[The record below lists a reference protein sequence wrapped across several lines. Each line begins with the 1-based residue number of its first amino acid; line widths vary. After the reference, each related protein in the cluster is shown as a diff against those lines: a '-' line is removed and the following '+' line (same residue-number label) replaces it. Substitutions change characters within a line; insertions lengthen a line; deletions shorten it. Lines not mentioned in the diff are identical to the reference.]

1 MALLQRFYDPLEGM
15 IRVDGTPLK
24 DLELKAWRH
33 ILGFVGQEPVLFDL
47 SIRENI
53 LYGGGDAT
61 LLDEVIRMAKIDFV
75 GGEGKKTL
83 DDRVGPKG
91 GQLSGGQKQRVAIAR
106 CLARRCPILLFDE
119 ATSALDAGS
128 ETVVQEALE
137 VASAGRLTF
146 TIAHRLATLKVDRLL
161 VIADG
166 RLVLSAPS
174 RRRNRM
180 RRVALSR
187 RTIHFVR
194 AMAWADC
201 ALRAGGRRVAR
212 AAHGTEGDV
221 P

>member
-1 MALLQRFYDPLEGM
+1 MALLQRFYDPLDGM

-24 DLELKAWRH
+24 DLDLTAWRRM
-33 ILGFVGQEPVLFDL
+33 IGFVGQEPVLFDL
-47 SIRENI
+47 SIRDNI

-61 LLDEVIRMAKIDFV
+61 LLDQVMRMAKIDFV

-83 DDRVGPKG
+83 EDKVGPKG

-106 CLARRCPILLFDE
+106 CLARGCPILLFDE

-137 VASAGRLTF
+137 EAASGRLTF

-166 RLVLSAPS
+166 RLVLFATSNLAINSPSWQSRPSVSCAGSAGL
-174 RRRNRM
+174 R
-180 RRVALSR
+180 
-187 RTIHFVR
+187 
-194 AMAWADC
+194 C
-201 ALRAGGRRVAR
+201 AFLGRWKMGHTTSSWR
-212 AAHGTEGDV
+212 
-221 P
+221 